1 MSLYADYLSER
12 TTDLI
17 IESDYGFATFRY
29 LDGGVVYIVD
39 LYVIPEVRKQKHAAG
54 MADFITKQ
62 AKRLG
67 CTELIGTVVPSTK
80 GANASMRV
88 LLAYGMTVKTASHD
102 LIVFRK
108 EI

>member
-39 LYVIPEVRKQKHAAG
+39 LYVIPEVRKHGHAAG
-54 MADFITKQ
+54 MADFIIKQ